1 MYLLLYILGVTNFTD
16 DCYSTVP
23 SSSTETTD
31 YTLTNGLT
39 TNSSDLQMSP
49 KLETMII
56 IIISVLIFILTF
68 LLVVFL
74 AILLV
79 CLRTHKQKKVPLK
92 VDDTGCVE
100 SSMTETNK
108 ESETKFT
115 NSVHKAAS
123 VNNEQ
128 LMSFSRIPVLD
139 GIYSNPDEVE
149 NVATTSFTERKS
161 PYQAIDQ
168 QQTRRNH
175 YSPADNAILSTRHS
189 FTPVTSTGLDD
200 LEEVTYAV
208 PNKEKHKTRQSLASN
223 LLSRVEF
230 EASTGLLQEDSNNK
244 VYESVDPVP
253 PSHHSGSN
261 NNLLD
266 PSNSSNDQP
275 VVSTSDVKQLM
286 YLEETEG
293 ILDVDAIYAEPLNP
307 SSTNKPEWDPDQDK
321 YESDTCTKQPIAT
334 TLDVQQLLHSEEGIL
349 DPDAIYAE
357 PLNPSSTNKPLEW
370 DPDQSIYES
379 VYSESLKPSFF
390 MQETPTECQEEEV
403 IESEDLYPY
412 SSIYTV
418 PDADL
423 TNKPF
428 LVSAQNIKVLK
439 HLGNGNFGEVV
450 LAQTV
455 DLTPQQLQIE
465 SQAPFALVAVKRLK
479 ANASEATKELFDKE
493 VKFMSRLNHPNV
505 VRMLAVC
512 TDKENPFIMMEYM
525 MSGDLHQ
532 YLKQFKLIGE
542 GTYENVKFISISTLT
557 NISLQIASAMQYL
570 ASHNFV
576 HRDLATRN
584 CLVGSKNTV
593 KISDFGMSRSLYE
606 SHYYIISGHAILP
619 IRWMATECFYGKFSA
634 KTDVWAFGVTMW
646 EIFTLAKEQPYNHL
660 QDMEVVEDA
669 IKGPD
674 RTLLEQPAKCSQDVY
689 DVMKACWVYD
699 PAQRPTFDELYDML
713 SKIDL

>member
-1 MYLLLYILGVTNFTD
+1 M
-16 DCYSTVP
+16 
-23 SSSTETTD
+23 
-31 YTLTNGLT
+31 
-39 TNSSDLQMSP
+39 
-49 KLETMII
+49 
-56 IIISVLIFILTF
+56 
-68 LLVVFL
+68 VVFFM
-74 AILLV
+74 IVCV
-79 CLRTHKQKKVPLK
+79 CLRNHKRKKVPLK
-92 VDDTGCVE
+92 IDDTGCVE
-100 SSMTETNK
+100 DSMTETNK

-123 VNNEQ
+123 VNSEQ
-128 LMSFSRIPVLD
+128 LMSVTSSIPVLD
-139 GIYSNPDEVE
+139 GIYSNPDEVG

-161 PYQAIDQ
+161 PYRAIDQ

-200 LEEVTYAV
+200 LEGVTYSV
-208 PNKEKHKTRQSLASN
+208 PNKEKRKTRQSLASN
-223 LLSRVEF
+223 VLSRAEF
-230 EASTGLLQEDSNNK
+230 EARTEGLLQEDSDNK

-253 PSHHSGSN
+253 PSYHNGSN

-266 PSNSSNDQP
+266 PSNSGNDQP
-275 VVSTSDVKQLM
+275 AVTNSDVQQLSCS
-286 YLEETEG
+286 EEAEG
-293 ILDVDAIYAEPLNP
+293 ILDIDAIYAEPLDP

-321 YESDTCTKQPIAT
+321 YESDTCTKQPIVT
-334 TLDVQQLLHSEEGIL
+334 TSDVQQLLHSEEGIL

-379 VYSESLKPSFF
+379 VYSESLKPSLF
-390 MQETPTECQEEEV
+390 MQEAPTECQEEV

-423 TNKPF
+423 TNKPL

-479 ANASEATKELFDKE
+479 ASASEATKELFDKE

-532 YLKQFKLIGE
+532 YLKRFKSIGE

-593 KISDFGMSRSLYE
+593 KLSDFGMSRSLYE
-606 SHYYIISGHAILP
+606 SHYYIVSGHAILP

-634 KTDVWAFGVTMW
+634 RTDVWAFGVTMW

-660 QDMEVVEDA
+660 QDMEVVEDV

-674 RTLLEQPAKCSQDVY
+674 RTLLEQPAKCPQDVY

-713 SKIDL
+713 SNI

>member
-1 MYLLLYILGVTNFTD
+1 M
-16 DCYSTVP
+16 
-23 SSSTETTD
+23 
-31 YTLTNGLT
+31 
-39 TNSSDLQMSP
+39 
-49 KLETMII
+49 
-56 IIISVLIFILTF
+56 
-68 LLVVFL
+68 VVFFM
-74 AILLV
+74 IVCV
-79 CLRTHKQKKVPLK
+79 CLRNHKRKKVPLK
-92 VDDTGCVE
+92 IDDTGCVE
-100 SSMTETNK
+100 DSMTETNK

-128 LMSFSRIPVLD
+128 LMSVSSIPVLD

-149 NVATTSFTERKS
+149 NVATTSFTEGKS
-161 PYQAIDQ
+161 PYRAIDQ

-189 FTPVTSTGLDD
+189 FTPITSKGLDD
-200 LEEVTYAV
+200 LEEVTYTV

-223 LLSRVEF
+223 LLSRAEF
-230 EASTGLLQEDSNNK
+230 EASTKGLLQEDSDNK

-253 PSHHSGSN
+253 PSYHNGSN
-261 NNLLD
+261 NNLLN
-266 PSNSSNDQP
+266 PSNSGNDQP
-275 VVSTSDVKQLM
+275 VVTTSDVQQLSCS
-286 YLEETEG
+286 EEAEG
-293 ILDVDAIYAEPLNP
+293 ILDVDAIYAEPLDP

-321 YESDTCTKQPIAT
+321 YESDTCTKQLIAT
-334 TLDVQQLLHSEEGIL
+334 TSDVQQLSHSEEGIL

-357 PLNPSSTNKPLEW
+357 PLNPSSTNKPPER

-379 VYSESLKPSFF
+379 IYSESLKPSLF
-390 MQETPTECQEEEV
+390 MQEAPTECQEEV

-412 SSIYTV
+412 SSIYMV

-423 TNKPF
+423 TSKPL

-479 ANASEATKELFDKE
+479 ASASEATKELFDKE

-505 VRMLAVC
+505 VRMLAMC

-532 YLKQFKLIGE
+532 YLKRFKLIGE

-606 SHYYIISGHAILP
+606 SHYYIVSGHAILP

-669 IKGPD
+669 IKGQD
-674 RTLLEQPAKCSQDVY
+674 RTLLKQPAKCPQDVY

-699 PAQRPTFDELYDML
+699 PAQRPTFDELYYML
-713 SKIDL
+713 SEIDL

>member
-1 MYLLLYILGVTNFTD
+1 MLLVLNNNNILALITGLTD
-16 DCYSTVP
+16 ELTPTTGSSITSYSPST
-23 SSSTETTD
+23 SSSALTPQNSQA
-31 YTLTNGLT
+31 TLTT
-39 TNSSDLQMSP
+39 
-49 KLETMII
+49 IVAVAVI
-56 IIISVLIFILTF
+56 
-68 LLVVFL
+68 VVFI
-74 AILLV
+74 ILVAVFFVIVYV
-79 CLRTHKQKKVPLK
+79 CLRNHKRKKVPPK
-92 VDDTGCVE
+92 VVDTGCVE
-100 SSMTETNK
+100 DSMTETNK

-123 VNNEQ
+123 VNNEE
-128 LMSFSRIPVLD
+128 LMSVSSIPVLD
-139 GIYSNPDEVE
+139 GIYSNPEEVE

-161 PYQAIDQ
+161 PYRAIDQ

-189 FTPVTSTGLDD
+189 FTPVTSKGLDD
-200 LEEVTYAV
+200 LEGVTYAI

-223 LLSRVEF
+223 SLSRAEF
-230 EASTGLLQEDSNNK
+230 EASTKGLLQEDSNNK

-253 PSHHSGSN
+253 PSYLNGSN
-261 NNLLD
+261 DNLLD
-266 PSNSSNDQP
+266 PSNCGNDQP
-275 VVSTSDVKQLM
+275 VVSTSDVQQLLC
-286 YLEETEG
+286 LEEAEG
-293 ILDVDAIYAEPLNP
+293 ILDVDAIYAEPLDP
-307 SSTNKPEWDPDQDK
+307 SSTNKPEWNPDQDK

-334 TLDVQQLLHSEEGIL
+334 TLDVQQLSHSEEGIL

-357 PLNPSSTNKPLEW
+357 PLNPSNTNKPLEW

-379 VYSESLKPSFF
+379 VYSESLKPSLF

-423 TNKPF
+423 TNKPL

-479 ANASEATKELFDKE
+479 ASASEATKELFDKE

-532 YLKQFKLIGE
+532 YLKRFKLIGE

-606 SHYYIISGHAILP
+606 SHYYIVSGHAILP

-674 RTLLEQPAKCSQDVY
+674 RTLLEQPAKCPQDVY
-689 DVMKACWVYD
+689 DVMKVCWVYD

-713 SKIDL
+713 SKI